1 MTVQPDYGKIE
12 GLSFGT
18 MTHQMKKEFQ
28 NSFNKTDLILSL
40 VLVGLV
46 ISVLF
51 ISLDDYKNILMKN
64 YVLSLDAGTTSSRAI
79 LFDQKGNLIA
89 MAQQEFT
96 QIFPKKGWVEHNPNE
111 IWETQVSSVKKVL
124 SKADIRP
131 EQIDSIGI
139 TNQRETTIIWDR
151 ATGIPVFN
159 AIVWQDRR
167 TAKICEGIVS
177 QGKSDIFTQKTGL
190 VVDAYFSAT
199 KIKWILDQ
207 DPELRDR
214 AHDGE
219 LAFGTVD
226 SWLIWNL
233 TGGATHV
240 TDATNA
246 SRTMI
251 YNIHEHKWDQELL
264 DLLEI
269 PNTLLPNVTNS
280 SEIVGNTDPSILGTS
295 IRIAGIAGD
304 QQAALFGQL
313 CLQPGD
319 VKNTYGT
326 GCFCIM
332 NTGEQAVISK
342 NNMLTTI
349 AWQINNEV
357 TYAIEGSVFTAGA
370 LVQWLRDQLQMITT
384 SDDIEALAE
393 SVSDNGGVTFVP
405 ALAGLG
411 APYWDP
417 HATGSIMGITR
428 GTNKGHI
435 ARAALEAIALRSMDI
450 IIEMQKDAGIDF
462 KSVKVD
468 GGASNNN
475 LLMQIQADFI
485 NANVIRPKVTETTAL
500 GAAFLAGLA
509 TGFWSSVDVLKDLWG
524 EDQCFKPLVSQQTKK
539 TISLWED
546 RVSRILTKQ

>member
-1 MTVQPDYGKIE
+1 
-12 GLSFGT
+12 
-18 MTHQMKKEFQ
+18 
-28 NSFNKTDLILSL
+28 
-40 VLVGLV
+40 
-46 ISVLF
+46 
-51 ISLDDYKNILMKN
+51 MKN

-79 LFDQKGNLIA
+79 LFNQKGDLIA

-124 SKADIRP
+124 SMADIRP

-151 ATGIPVFN
+151 ATGTPVFN

-167 TAKICEGIVS
+167 TAKICEGIIS

-214 AHDGE
+214 ANDGE

-233 TGGATHV
+233 TRGATHV

-462 KSVKVD
+462 KSLKVD

-509 TGFWSSVDVLKDLWG
+509 TGFWSSVDVLKDLWD
-524 EDQCFKPLVSQQTKK
+524 EDQFFKPLVSQQTKK

>member
-1 MTVQPDYGKIE
+1 
-12 GLSFGT
+12 
-18 MTHQMKKEFQ
+18 
-28 NSFNKTDLILSL
+28 
-40 VLVGLV
+40 
-46 ISVLF
+46 
-51 ISLDDYKNILMKN
+51 MKN
-64 YVLSLDAGTTSSRAI
+64 YVLSLDAGTTSSRSI
-79 LFDQKGNLIA
+79 LFDQRGNLIA

-96 QIFPKKGWVEHNPNE
+96 QIFPNKGWVEHNPNE

-124 SKADIRP
+124 SMADIRP

-177 QGKSDIFTQKTGL
+177 QGKSDIFTEKTGL

-214 AHDGE
+214 ANDGE

-280 SEIVGNTDPSILGTS
+280 SEIVGNTDQSILGTS

-357 TYAIEGSVFTAGA
+357 TYAIEGSIFTAGA

-485 NANVIRPKVTETTAL
+485 NANVIRPKVTETTAM

-509 TGFWSSVDVLKDLWG
+509 TGFWSSVDALKDLWG
-524 EDQCFKPLVSQQTKK
+524 EDQCFKPLESQQTKK

>member
-1 MTVQPDYGKIE
+1 
-12 GLSFGT
+12 
-18 MTHQMKKEFQ
+18 
-28 NSFNKTDLILSL
+28 
-40 VLVGLV
+40 
-46 ISVLF
+46 
-51 ISLDDYKNILMKN
+51 MKN

-79 LFDQKGNLIA
+79 LFNQKGNLIA

-96 QIFPKKGWVEHNPNE
+96 QIFPKKGWVEHNPVE

-124 SKADIRP
+124 SMADIRP

-151 ATGIPVFN
+151 ATGTPVFN

-167 TAKICEGIVS
+167 TAKICEGIIS

-214 AHDGE
+214 ANDGE

-233 TGGATHV
+233 TRGATHV

-462 KSVKVD
+462 KSLKVD

-485 NANVIRPKVTETTAL
+485 NANVIRPKVTETTAM

-509 TGFWSSVDVLKDLWG
+509 TGFWSSVDALRDLWG

>member
-1 MTVQPDYGKIE
+1 
-12 GLSFGT
+12 
-18 MTHQMKKEFQ
+18 
-28 NSFNKTDLILSL
+28 
-40 VLVGLV
+40 
-46 ISVLF
+46 
-51 ISLDDYKNILMKN
+51 MKN

-124 SKADIRP
+124 SMADIRP

-167 TAKICEGIVS
+167 TAKICEGIIS

-214 AHDGE
+214 ANDGE

-251 YNIHEHKWDQELL
+251 YNIHEHKWDHELL
-264 DLLEI
+264 DILEI

-280 SEIVGNTDPSILGTS
+280 SEIVGKTDPSILGTS

-326 GCFCIM
+326 GCFCVM
-332 NTGEQAVISK
+332 NTGKQAVISK

-485 NANVIRPKVTETTAL
+485 NTNVIRPKVTETTAL

-524 EDQCFKPLVSQQTKK
+524 EDQFFKPLVSQQTKK